1 MICIETEIETEIDTF
16 PPRAVV
22 PPPCS
27 NWHKKAQGFGMPV
40 EKRDKCIVIYRTESE
55 HQALTWAADRA
66 RRRPSE
72 AIRLVAIDW
81 AKGQQERAHQERG
94 QA

>member
-1 MICIETEIETEIDTF
+1 MT
-16 PPRAVV
+16 
-22 PPPCS
+22 
-27 NWHKKAQGFGMPV
+27 V
-40 EKRDKCIVIYRTESE
+40 EKRDQRIVLYLTESE

-81 AKGQQERAHQERG
+81 ANSESAEARQERG
-94 QA
+94 PA